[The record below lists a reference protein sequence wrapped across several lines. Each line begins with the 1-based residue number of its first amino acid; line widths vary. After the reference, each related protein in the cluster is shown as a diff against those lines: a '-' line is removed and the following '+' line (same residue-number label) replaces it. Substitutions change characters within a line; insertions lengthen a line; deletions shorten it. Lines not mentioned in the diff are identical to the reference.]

1 MNEKK
6 PYSPVVNA
14 ETKKLVSHAL
24 SSKLKNIQ
32 ETSLIKLMLM
42 WMNRNVEWNHY
53 LSIYQRIY
61 LNERSN
67 TITREPGLPNVSLRL
82 YFKKEELSM
91 ISF

>member
-42 WMNRNVEWNHY
+42 WMNRNVEWNH
-53 LSIYQRIY
+53 
-61 LNERSN
+61 
-67 TITREPGLPNVSLRL
+67 
-82 YFKKEELSM
+82 F
-91 ISF
+91 IS